1 MKLIDFFSEDTI
13 KLDLKGGTKDEIL
26 RELVDV
32 LELNDKPRQI
42 NYELLKKRE
51 DLGSTGIGKG
61 VAIPHCRS
69 LVVNRLM
76 MAFGKKEGGV
86 DFNAIDGKP
95 TYVFFL
101 IIAPP
106 LEISN
111 LYLPV
116 LGRVAQYCKERKNI
130 NKLKKVE
137 APENFL
143 AMMEELEVK

>member
-42 NYELLKKRE
+42 IYELLKKRE
-51 DLGSTGIGKG
+51 NLGSTGIGKG